1 MELISDPT
9 LYLFFERM
17 KRGGLSYVGNRQ
29 AEANVPW
36 DTTHYDPT
44 KEICHLMYVGKLTIE
59 GERSIDRSNHCILTS
74 ERKSHDPL
82 TNLAISF
89 FFSFIREQSVRF
101 RDVRTAPI
109 QRRSILHASRNSGF
123 GSRVYA
129 KRRETSRFGG
139 GRRICFRVRSQLSHR
154 SRRIFR

>member
-59 GERSIDRSNHCILTS
+59 GERSIDRSIEPLGHGSYARSL
-74 ERKSHDPL
+74 ERID
-82 TNLAISF
+82 
-89 FFSFIREQSVRF
+89 
-101 RDVRTAPI
+101 
-109 QRRSILHASRNSGF
+109 
-123 GSRVYA
+123 
-129 KRRETSRFGG
+129 
-139 GRRICFRVRSQLSHR
+139 
-154 SRRIFR
+154 